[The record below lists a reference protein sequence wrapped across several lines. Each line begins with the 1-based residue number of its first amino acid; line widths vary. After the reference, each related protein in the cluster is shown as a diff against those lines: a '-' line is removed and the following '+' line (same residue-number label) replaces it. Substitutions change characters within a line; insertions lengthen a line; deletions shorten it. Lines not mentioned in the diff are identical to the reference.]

1 MVPAPF
7 VPATFEDFCPVMY
20 VLVDEVWAEIAPRC
34 RRPGPAPACSDPEL
48 VAMVLVG
55 ECQGWD
61 EETVFLSRWAEHR
74 DLFPVQ
80 PERSRLN
87 RRRRQLAGAIDEV
100 RRRLLAR
107 LDLAADRRCVLDGLP
122 VPVIGWHLVP
132 AGQRAYWEC
141 HGARVGY
148 VASKKQWVFGYKLYL
163 LVTQA
168 GVILD
173 FVLAP
178 ANVPE
183 LQAGVELLEEH
194 TDLAALGD
202 KAFVSRPA
210 AERLRAENRVALLT
224 LPRRNQ
230 RWQPPAA
237 VRRLFNGARQVVETV
252 NGQLAEQFKV
262 EVNHALSFGGLAAR
276 LYSKL
281 TAHVACVY
289 LNRQAGVPDVLSI
302 KALAFPRPN

>member
-7 VPATFEDFCPVMY
+7 VPATFEDFCLVMY
-20 VLVDEVWAEIAPRC
+20 VLVDEVWPAIAPRC
-34 RRPGPAPACSDPEL
+34 RRPGPAPACADQEL
-48 VAMVLVG
+48 VAMALVG
-55 ECQGWD
+55 ECCGWD
-61 EETVFLSRWAEHR
+61 EETELVSRWAEHR
-74 DLFPVQ
+74 ALFPRQ
-80 PERSRLN
+80 PERSRFN
-87 RRRRQLAGAIDEV
+87 RRRRQLAGAINEV

-107 LDLAADRRCVLDGLP
+107 LDLALDGRCVLDSLP
-122 VPVIGWHLVP
+122 VPAIGWHLVP
-132 AGQRAYWEC
+132 DGQRAYWEC
-141 HGARVGY
+141 HEARIGY
-148 VASKKQWVFGYKLYL
+148 VASKKQWLFGYKLYL

-183 LQAGVELLEEH
+183 LQVGVELLEEH
-194 TDLAALGD
+194 TDLDVLGD

-210 AERLRAENRVALLT
+210 AERLRAENRVGLLT

-230 RWQPPAA
+230 KRQPPAA
-237 VRRLFNGARQVVETV
+237 LRRLVSTARQVIETV
-252 NGQLAEQFKV
+252 NSQLAEQFKI
-262 EVNHALSFGGLAAR
+262 EVNHALTFGGLTAR

-289 LNRQAGVPDVLSI
+289 LNRQAGVADVLQI
-302 KALAFPRPN
+302 KALAFPPPN

>member
-1 MVPAPF
+1 MVPAS
-7 VPATFEDFCPVMY
+7 FEDFCLVMY

-34 RRPGPAPACSDPEL
+34 RRPGPAPACSDQEL
-48 VAMVLVG
+48 VAMALIG

-61 EETVFLSRWAEHR
+61 QETEFAGKWARHR

-80 PERSRLN
+80 PERSRFN
-87 RRRRQLAGAIDEV
+87 RRRRLLAGAINEV

-107 LDLAADRRCVLDGLP
+107 LDLALDRQLVLDSLP
-122 VPVIGWHLVP
+122 VPVMGWHLVP
-132 AGQRAYWEC
+132 DGQRAYWES
-141 HGARVGY
+141 HDARVGY

-178 ANVPE
+178 ASVPE

-194 TDLAALGD
+194 TDLAARGD
-202 KAFVSRPA
+202 KAFVSAPA
-210 AERLRAENRVALLT
+210 RERLRAENRVDLLT

-230 RWQPPAA
+230 RRQPPGAL
-237 VRRLFNGARQVVETV
+237 RRLFNRARRVIETV
-252 NGQLAEQFKV
+252 NGQLAEQFKI
-262 EVNHALSFGGLAAR
+262 EVNHAVTFWGLTAR
-276 LYSKL
+276 LYTKL

-289 LNRQAGVPDVLSI
+289 LNRQAGATDVLRI
-302 KALAFPRPN
+302 KALAFPPPN